1 MNFYQTSIFSSLLF
15 HLLLLLGIS
24 PLLPGIIAR
33 TKAVIAGRQ
42 GPPLLQP
49 YSDIRKF
56 FRKTM
61 VISRT
66 TTWLFRAGPVV
77 GFAVPLLAAM
87 LVPFGAM
94 PAPLSFTGDLVLFVY
109 LLGLARFFTVLAAMD
124 TGSSFEGMGA
134 AREATFS
141 VLVEPTIFVA
151 FIVLARNSNSL
162 TLNTMLSAGAGG
174 ALFSGPAAMSLILIS
189 FCLFIV
195 LLVENCRIPFD
206 DPNTHLELTMI
217 HEVMVLDHSG
227 PDFALIQYGAAM
239 KLLLSAVLVLDLILP
254 SSGSMLFDGFA
265 LVAGLMVLAVCIGLV
280 ESAMARL
287 RLIRI
292 PQLLVGTTLLSFFA
306 FILILR

>member
-1 MNFYQTSIFSSLLF
+1 VTSVFSSLLF
-15 HLLLLLGIS
+15 HLLLLLGMS

-49 YSDIRKF
+49 YSDIRKL
-56 FRKTM
+56 FRKSM

-66 TTWLFRAGPVV
+66 TTCLFRAGPVV

-141 VLVEPTIFVA
+141 VLVEPTILVA
-151 FIVLARNSNSL
+151 FIVLARSSNSL

-254 SSGSMLFDGFA
+254 SSGSMLLDGFA
-265 LVAGLMVLAVCIGLV
+265 LVAGLIVLAVCIGLV

>member
-1 MNFYQTSIFSSLLF
+1 MLLF
-15 HLLLLLGIS
+15 ATLLHFLFLLGIS
-24 PLLPGIIAR
+24 PLLLGVIAR
-33 TKAVIAGRQ
+33 TKALLAGRK

-49 YSDIRKF
+49 YHDLRKL
-56 FRKTM
+56 FRKSM

-77 GFAVPLLAAM
+77 GSGVPVLAAM
-87 LVPFGAM
+87 LVPFGVVR
-94 PAPLSFTGDLVLFVY
+94 APLSFTGDFVLFVY
-109 LLGLARFFTVLAAMD
+109 LLGLARFFIVLAALD

-141 VLVEPTIFVA
+141 VLVEPTLFMA
-151 FIVLARNSNSL
+151 FIVLSRTSGSL
-162 TLNTMLSAGAGG
+162 TLNTMMGAGTI
-174 ALFSGPAAMSLILIS
+174 LFPGPATMPLILIS

-217 HEVMVLDHSG
+217 HEVMVLDHCG
-227 PDFALIQYGAAM
+227 PDFGLIQYGAAM
-239 KLLLSAVLVLDLILP
+239 KLLLSEVLILDLLLP
-254 SSGSMLFDGFA
+254 SFGSRFIDIIAFFI
-265 LVAGLMVLAVCIGLV
+265 GLIVLAICIGLV

-292 PQLLVGTTLLSFFA
+292 PQLLVGTTLLSCFA
-306 FILILR
+306 FILMLR

>member
-1 MNFYQTSIFSSLLF
+1 MTSVFSSLLF
-15 HLLLLLGIS
+15 HLLLLVGIS

-49 YSDIRKF
+49 YSDIRKL
-56 FRKTM
+56 FRKSM
-61 VISRT
+61 VISKT

-141 VLVEPTIFVA
+141 VLVEPTILVA
-151 FIVLARNSNSL
+151 FIVLARSSNSL
-162 TLNTMLSAGAGG
+162 TLNTMLSAGDGG
-174 ALFSGPAAMSLILIS
+174 SLISGPAAMSLILIS

-254 SSGSMLFDGFA
+254 SSGSMLLDGFA
-265 LVAGLMVLAVCIGLV
+265 LVAGLIVLAVCIGLV